1 MSNISDQQNTIHQRA
16 EDKID
21 EGEVDDKEGE
31 DTDEQTTLIKTYE
44 LESLSRSDES
54 AGEDEA
60 FAKTV
65 YQRP

>member
-31 DTDEQTTLIKTYE
+31 DTDE
-44 LESLSRSDES
+44 
-54 AGEDEA
+54 
-60 FAKTV
+60 
-65 YQRP
+65 